1 MNKEQFKKSISNLIN
16 YYTNAAI
23 NYSMDLAQ
31 AEASQDVIVMQM
43 IQGQIGTLTKG
54 FEYNLDGLLDKVF
67 PEEEDEQVVSAE
79 E

>member
-1 MNKEQFKKSISNLIN
+1 MNKEQFKNSISNLIN

-31 AEASQDVIVMQM
+31 AEASQDVVVMQM
-43 IQGQIGTLTKG
+43 VQGQIATLTKG
-54 FEYNLDGLLDKVF
+54 FEYHLDGLLNQVF
-67 PEEEDEQVVSAE
+67 PEEENEQVVSAE

>member
-1 MNKEQFKKSISNLIN
+1 MNKEQFKNSISNLIN

-43 IQGQIGTLTKG
+43 VQGQISTLTKG
-54 FEYNLDGLLDKVF
+54 FEYNLDMLLDKVF
-67 PEEEDEQVVSAE
+67 PEEENEQVVSTE

>member
-1 MNKEQFKKSISNLIN
+1 MNKEQFKNSISNLIN

-31 AEASQDVIVMQM
+31 AEANQDVIVMQM
-43 IQGQIGTLTKG
+43 IQGQIATLTKG
-54 FEYNLDGLLDKVF
+54 FEYNLDGLLDQVF
-67 PEEEDEQVVSAE
+67 SEEEDEQVVSAE

>member
-16 YYTNAAI
+16 YYTNTAI

-31 AEASQDVIVMQM
+31 AEMSQDVAIMQM
-43 IQGQIGTLTKG
+43 IQGQMATLTKG
-54 FEYNLDGLLDKVF
+54 FEYNLDRLLDKVF
-67 PEEEDEQVVSAE
+67 FEEEDEQTPQGE